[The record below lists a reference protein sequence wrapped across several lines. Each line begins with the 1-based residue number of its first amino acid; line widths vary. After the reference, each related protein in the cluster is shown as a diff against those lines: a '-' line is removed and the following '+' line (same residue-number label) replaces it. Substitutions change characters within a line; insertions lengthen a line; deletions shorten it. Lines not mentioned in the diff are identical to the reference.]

1 MNKCEMT
8 ELKQYITFTLDEELF
23 AVNVAHIRAVLDLT
37 TITRVPRAPEFL
49 RGVINLRGSVVPVV
63 DMRSKFDMPGT
74 EGTVNTSII
83 IMEITLDEESTVIG
97 ALVDSV
103 QEVLSLEQDH
113 IEPPPRFGTRLSTK
127 FIKGMIKCDDKLI
140 IILDIDKVF
149 SIDEFTM
156 MQDAG
161 SKESAVQTSMKADY
175 VVCRA

>member
-1 MNKCEMT
+1 MNKGETT
-8 ELKQYITFTLDEELF
+8 ELKQYLTFTLDAELF
-23 AVNVAHIRAVLDLT
+23 AVNIAHIREVLDLT

-49 RGVINLRGSVVPVV
+49 RGVINLRGRVIPVV
-63 DMRSKFDMPGT
+63 DMRSKFDMP
-74 EGTVNTSII
+74 EAERTVNTSVI

-103 QEVLSLEQDH
+103 QEVINLEQDH

-127 FIKGMIKCDDKLI
+127 FIKGMGKRDDKFI

-149 SIDEFTM
+149 SIDEFTL

-161 SKESAVQTSMKADY
+161 SKESAEQTSKKEGS
-175 VVCRA
+175 VVCRV